1 MREVSQVEVNRECWR
16 PWLTAELVSC
26 IKGAPAQLQW
36 VLICRK
42 SRPCIIRFSNFSKG
56 LKKSEFLYK
65 TSRFSKYGRINHI
78 CVISVCLI
86 VNFCSVLSRKLL
98 GIYIH
103 TWWAH
108 LHSESYAVS
117 YSQCQA
123 SPEGRNY
130 AFALFQSLQNTQ

>member
-56 LKKSEFLYK
+56 LKNLNFYIKPLDFQNIVESYLC
-65 TSRFSKYGRINHI
+65 NL
-78 CVISVCLI
+78 CLI

-108 LHSESYAVS
+108 LHSESY
-117 YSQCQA
+117 SQCQA

-130 AFALFQSLQNTQ
+130 AFALFQSLQNT